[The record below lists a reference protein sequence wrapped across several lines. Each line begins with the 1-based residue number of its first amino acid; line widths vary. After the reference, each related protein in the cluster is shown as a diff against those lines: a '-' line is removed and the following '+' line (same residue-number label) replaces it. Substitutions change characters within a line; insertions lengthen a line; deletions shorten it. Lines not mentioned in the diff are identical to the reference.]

1 MWNFQPALLSFLAS
15 RSTLKGAVRMRSQS
29 NTMRAAGRMEALP
42 RQNRK
47 VLVVDDDEAIHHYFR
62 YCFSADLDLH
72 FAFPADEALDLAD
85 RHRFPLVLL
94 DLKMPGK
101 SGMEMLPAL
110 RRRSTLQKAI
120 ILTGQPRHRRTRRG
134 RTRCAR
140 PCRGSPRQ
148 RSRPCERPEGRQ
160 GLTKCL
166 PGPARLVCSFPGA
179 PGSIRMSQ
187 EAIIFGIGET
197 NT

>member
-1 MWNFQPALLSFLAS
+1 
-15 RSTLKGAVRMRSQS
+15 
-29 NTMRAAGRMEALP
+29 
-42 RQNRK
+42 
-47 VLVVDDDEAIHHYFR
+47 
-62 YCFSADLDLH
+62 
-72 FAFPADEALDLAD
+72 
-85 RHRFPLVLL
+85 
-94 DLKMPGK
+94 
-101 SGMEMLPAL
+101 MEMLPAL

-179 PGSIRMSQ
+179 PGSISLTSPTEGLKGR
-187 EAIIFGIGET
+187 
-197 NT
+197 